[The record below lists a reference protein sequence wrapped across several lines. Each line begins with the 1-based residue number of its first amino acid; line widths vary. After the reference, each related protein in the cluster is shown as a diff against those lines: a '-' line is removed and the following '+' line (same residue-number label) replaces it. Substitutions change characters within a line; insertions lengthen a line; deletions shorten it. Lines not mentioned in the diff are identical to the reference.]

1 MSQLHA
7 RFPQG
12 NKVLRGNVGKPAVTL
27 GLLTAVF
34 AVSHLDRQI
43 VSISLNAIGLEFALN
58 DTQLGLLSGLLF
70 AFFFVVFSLPAAHYA
85 AYRNR
90 RPLISIAVALWS
102 VLTIAAAGAQSFI
115 QLAFTRIGVAIGEAG
130 AVAPAHA
137 MICDL
142 YPEKKRISAL
152 ATFVSGANIGLLL
165 AFAIGGIIG
174 QLWGWRWA
182 FVMAGLPGLFLAL
195 ALWRFA
201 DEQERPAPDNPL
213 GGGALFQQ
221 TLSRIWHD
229 RSILHALL
237 GLSLTGVITHG
248 ALAWNPAFIIRV
260 HELNIAQTGLLMAL
274 FIGIGGAIGT
284 IISGRLADKLGAHDA
299 RWRMGIVMLSILI
312 AKPFALVFL
321 LSENTTLALASLAVS
336 ASLGGVFWAPTFAH
350 AYQRLPSP
358 MRPMATA
365 IFLFAFNII
374 GLGIGPTIVG
384 LLSDM
389 MAESAGTRS
398 LGYALAIV
406 QIAGILALWHYWQVM
421 KADARYQQNPKAQEA
436 AVEAHK

>member
-1 MSQLHA
+1 M
-7 RFPQG
+7 
-12 NKVLRGNVGKPAVTL
+12 GKPAVTL

-43 VSISLNAIGLEFALN
+43 VSISLNAIGQEFTLN

-70 AFFFVVFSLPAAHYA
+70 AVFFVVFSLPAAHYA

-102 VLTIAAAGAQSFI
+102 GLTMAAAGAQSFI
-115 QLAFTRIGVAIGEAG
+115 HLAFTRIGVAIGEAG

-142 YPEKKRISAL
+142 YPEKRRISAL

-165 AFAIGGIIG
+165 AFAIGGLIG
-174 QLWGWRWA
+174 QFWGWRWA
-182 FVMAGLPGLFLAL
+182 FLVAGIPGLFLAL

-201 DEQERPAPDNPL
+201 DEPNRPAPDNPL
-213 GGGALFQQ
+213 GGGALLRQ
-221 TLSRIWHD
+221 TLGRIWRD
-229 RSILHALL
+229 RSLLHALL
-237 GLSLTGVITHG
+237 GLSLTGIITHG

-260 HELNIAQTGLLMAL
+260 HELNVAQTGLLMAM
-274 FIGIGGAIGT
+274 FIGVGGAIGT
-284 IISGRLADKLGAHDA
+284 IIGGRLADRLGARDA

-321 LSENTTLALASLAVS
+321 LSENTTLALAAFAFS
-336 ASLGGVFWAPTFAH
+336 ASLGGIFWAPTFAH

-374 GLGIGPTIVG
+374 GLGIGPTIAG

-389 MAESAGTRS
+389 MAASAGPRS

-406 QIAGILALWHYWQVM
+406 QVAGLWALWHYWQVM
-421 KADARYQQNPKAQEA
+421 KSDVRDQSTIEEA
-436 AVEAHK
+436 PLEA

>member
-1 MSQLHA
+1 M
-7 RFPQG
+7 
-12 NKVLRGNVGKPAVTL
+12 GKPAITL

-43 VSISLNAIGLEFALN
+43 VSISLNAIGQEFSLN
-58 DTQLGLLSGLLF
+58 DTQLGVLSGLLF
-70 AFFFVVFSLPAAHYA
+70 AVFFVVFSLPAAHYA

-102 VLTIAAAGAQSFI
+102 SLTIAAGAAQSFI
-115 QLAFTRIGVAIGEAG
+115 HLALTRIGVAVGEAG

-165 AFAIGGIIG
+165 AFAVGGVIG
-174 QLWGWRWA
+174 QVLGWRWA
-182 FVMAGLPGLFLAL
+182 FVMAGLPGLFLAM

-201 DEQERPAPDNPL
+201 DEPARPAPDDPL
-213 GGGALFQQ
+213 SGGALLRE
-221 TLSRIWHD
+221 TVHRIWTD
-229 RSILHALL
+229 RSILHALI
-237 GLSLTGVITHG
+237 GLSLTGIITHG

-260 HELNIAQTGLLMAL
+260 HGLNVAQTGLLLAL
-274 FIGIGGAIGT
+274 MIGVGGAIGT
-284 IISGRLADKLGAHDA
+284 IVSGRLADRLGAKDV
-299 RWRMGIVMLSILI
+299 RWRTGIVMLSILI
-312 AKPFALVFL
+312 AKPFALIFL
-321 LSENTTLALASLAVS
+321 LSGSTVLALSTLAVS
-336 ASLGGVFWAPTFAH
+336 ASLAGVFWAPTFAH

-365 IFLFAFNII
+365 IFLFAFNIV
-374 GLGIGPTIVG
+374 GLGIGPTVVG
-384 LLSDM
+384 ILSDL
-389 MAESAGTRS
+389 MAASAGPRS

-406 QIAGILALWHYWQVM
+406 QVAGLWALWHYWQVM
-421 KADARYQQNPKAQEA
+421 KTDVKDQDSAQGMPLEA
-436 AVEAHK
+436 EPN

>member
-1 MSQLHA
+1 MS
-7 RFPQG
+7 
-12 NKVLRGNVGKPAVTL
+12 KPATTL

-34 AVSHLDRQI
+34 AISHLDRQI

-58 DTQLGLLSGLLF
+58 DTQLGILSGLLF
-70 AFFFVVFSLPAAHYA
+70 AVFFVVFSIPAAHYA

-90 RPLISIAVALWS
+90 RPLISIAVAIWS
-102 VLTIAAAGAQSFI
+102 SLTVAAAAAQSFI
-115 QLAFTRIGVAIGEAG
+115 HLAFTRIGVAIGEAG

-142 YPEKKRISAL
+142 YPEKRRISAL

-165 AFAIGGIIG
+165 AFAIGGVIG
-174 QLWGWRWA
+174 QVLGWRWA
-182 FVMAGLPGLFLAL
+182 FVLAGVPGLFLAL

-201 DEQERPAPDNPL
+201 DEPPRAAPDDPL
-213 GGGALFQQ
+213 GGGALLRQ
-221 TLSRIWHD
+221 TLARIWTD
-229 RSILHALL
+229 RSILHALI
-237 GLSLTGVITHG
+237 GLSLTGIITHG

-260 HELNIAQTGLLMAL
+260 HELNVAQTGLLLAL
-274 FIGIGGAIGT
+274 FIGVGGAAGT
-284 IISGRLADKLGAHDA
+284 IISGRLADRLGAKDI

-312 AKPFALVFL
+312 AKPFALIFL
-321 LSENTTLALASLAVS
+321 LADNTILALSAFAVS
-336 ASLGGVFWAPTFAH
+336 ASLGGIFWAPTFAH

-365 IFLFAFNII
+365 IFLFAFNMI

-384 LLSDM
+384 ILSDM
-389 MAESAGTRS
+389 MAAEQGVRS

-406 QIAGILALWHYWQVM
+406 QVAGLWALWHYWQVM
-421 KADARYQQNPKAQEA
+421 KADVRDSSTAPDTPTEAQA
-436 AVEAHK
+436 S